1 MAREFARIWIGIADD
16 EDLEDLSMAAQWLYF
31 RVLVPDPTLN
41 HCGVAD
47 WRPAR
52 LISKARDLTV
62 EQILSAAGELERKRY
77 ALFDLDTEEVLV
89 RSYIRGE
96 KLLRNPKMAAAVVKS
111 YRAVASKTLRAGV
124 VSELQREHADNPQYS
139 SWTYPG
145 AGPDLARI
153 LSRPGL
159 DEVGYTNRIGNAV
172 GVPIGNRDVVQIGNR
187 IGNADPVGMTDTQG
201 AVIGHP
207 IRSTFPAPAPTDR
220 RLQTESGY
228 VSTEGHQASGGE
240 PPSQNC
246 SKHPEGTT
254 APCRACGDARTA
266 RKRWDEAQAR
276 AAAEAARA
284 EREAEAEARRR
295 EIEACGMC
303 DADGYRN
310 GRPCDHNPDQDAVNA
325 RGREK
330 AWAALGKAATA

>member
-139 SWTYPG
+139 SWTYP
-145 AGPDLARI
+145 ARVRI
-153 LSRPGL
+153 WLGSCPVRVSMRSATPTGLVMPLGCRLVIAMWSRL
-159 DEVGYTNRIGNAV
+159 
-172 GVPIGNRDVVQIGNR
+172 
-187 IGNADPVGMTDTQG
+187 
-201 AVIGHP
+201 VIGLVML
-207 IRSTFPAPAPTDR
+207 IR
-220 RLQTESGY
+220 
-228 VSTEGHQASGGE
+228 
-240 PPSQNC
+240 
-246 SKHPEGTT
+246 
-254 APCRACGDARTA
+254 
-266 RKRWDEAQAR
+266 
-276 AAAEAARA
+276 
-284 EREAEAEARRR
+284 
-295 EIEACGMC
+295 
-303 DADGYRN
+303 
-310 GRPCDHNPDQDAVNA
+310 
-325 RGREK
+325 
-330 AWAALGKAATA
+330 LG